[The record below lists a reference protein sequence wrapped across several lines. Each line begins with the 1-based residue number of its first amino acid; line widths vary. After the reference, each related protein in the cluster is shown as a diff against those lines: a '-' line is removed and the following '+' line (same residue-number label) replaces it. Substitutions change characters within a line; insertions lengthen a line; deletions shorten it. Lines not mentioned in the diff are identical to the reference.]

1 MATVHELLDTNLLRV
16 FNNRDAA
23 DRRRVIDETYTEDVE
38 FTDPEGTVVG
48 RDALDEKAGDL
59 LGTVP
64 ADFEFVTDGIHYE
77 SADSGALPWAFGPA
91 GAFPVV
97 RGLDILTVR
106 DGRISAIHTL
116 VVEVAQPE

>member
-1 MATVHELLDTNLLRV
+1 MATVHELLDTNLFHV

-23 DRRRVIDETYTEDVE
+23 DRRRVIDETYTDDVE

-59 LGTVP
+59 LATAP

-77 SADSGALPWAFGPA
+77 SADTGALPWAFGPA
-91 GAFPVV
+91 GSPVV
-97 RGLDILTVR
+97 RGLDIVTVR
-106 DGRISAIHTL
+106 DGRISAMRTL